1 MQEHHGP
8 ECRLDWH
15 ILNNKVFD
23 LFVGGHIMPV
33 DRAWMVECR
42 AVLLQALESNPDAP
56 VLEVPL
62 PPLTLVV
69 HHTHEQVWARV
80 AKIDGDLAY
89 LGALDMKNAQEG
101 FTG

>member
-69 HHTHEQVWARV
+69 HLTREQAYECLERST
-80 AKIDGDLAY
+80 DDLVY
-89 LGALDMKNAQEG
+89 LGALDMKEAQEG